1 MLNGAS
7 LGGMADKRRWTRFE
21 PKGLVSRKAKLMFV
35 AGLPSIEC
43 RVVDLSAGG
52 ACLELPRQHELPSE
66 FELLH
71 GGVHRP
77 CRLAWKRGFR
87 IGLQYI
93 GSFRR

>member
-1 MLNGAS
+1 MS
-7 LGGMADKRRWTRFE
+7 DKRRWSRFE
-21 PKGLVSRKAKLMFV
+21 PKGLVSKTAKLMFV

-52 ACLELPRQHELPSE
+52 ACLELPRQQEGLPSE
-66 FELLH
+66 FEILH
-71 GGVHRP
+71 GGVRRP

-87 IGLQYI
+87 IGCQYT